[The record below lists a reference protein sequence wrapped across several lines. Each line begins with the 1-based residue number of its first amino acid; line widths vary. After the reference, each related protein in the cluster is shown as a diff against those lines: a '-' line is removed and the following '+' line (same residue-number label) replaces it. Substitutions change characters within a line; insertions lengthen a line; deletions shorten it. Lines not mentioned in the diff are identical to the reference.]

1 MFFGRTGKCELRGG
15 FHYWYID
22 ICVIRFSYYLFVQM
36 YRNLAEDVPK
46 AGQVWDAFIS
56 MYSRDEAEEVF
67 DSDSEYD
74 EERKVQNLHRNI

>member
-1 MFFGRTGKCELRGG
+1 MSLGSL
-15 FHYWYID
+15 I
-22 ICVIRFSYYLFVQM
+22 YLFVQM